1 MKCSENKIRIN
12 HGFNIQSLAVVK
24 ARLAGYQHTLKTA
37 SYTFLQGYI
46 MQNSMVRGGGMASW
60 GKNKKRKEK
69 RRRITLKKGGKLHLK
84 KGKRP

>member
-46 MQNSMVRGGGMASW
+46 MQNTMVRGGEWPAGEKIKR
-60 GKNKKRKEK
+60 GK
-69 RRRITLKKGGKLHLK
+69 KKGGELH
-84 KGKRP
+84 